1 MITHFIQQFC
11 GIQTQSFNVLFFVI
25 GNNLAMNFEILA
37 TRIKNINYDRK
48 QIQKLQED
56 FTKLNDLTKEFNGFF
71 YFLMDINFGLYVIM
85 TGAYSIQL
93 VKSDEISK
101 KVAAVVYLVPILIL
115 AFLVYKFGEKISR
128 EVRLKLLEF
137 AL

>member
-1 MITHFIQQFC
+1 
-11 GIQTQSFNVLFFVI
+11 
-25 GNNLAMNFEILA
+25 MNFEILA

-56 FTKLNDLTKEFNGFF
+56 FTKLNDLTKDFNGFF

-93 VKSDEISK
+93 VKSDGIPK

-115 AFLVYKFGEKISR
+115 ACLVYKVGEKISR